1 LPDLSQSCVDPYAE
15 LDYRADAAE
24 LSEEY
29 RKPIRIRL
37 ASRKGQPGT
46 RTGIST
52 LRRIPV

>member
-37 ASRKGQPGT
+37 DLRKGQPGT

-52 LRRIPV
+52 ARRIPV